1 MRLPQRC
8 LEDKEDEEDPCLR
21 GDATAVTRHV
31 ECAKMKNLFSKRPI
45 YHLLEI
51 TVDVEEKDTL
61 HDTEYTP
68 KQRRVIRQLAPA

>member
-21 GDATAVTRHV
+21 GDATAVTAP
-31 ECAKMKNLFSKRPI
+31 ECAKMQNLFSKRPI

>member
-1 MRLPQRC
+1 MQ
-8 LEDKEDEEDPCLR
+8 
-21 GDATAVTRHV
+21 
-31 ECAKMKNLFSKRPI
+31 NLFSKRPI

-51 TVDVEEKDTL
+51 TVDVEEKDTV